1 MMRFSNMED
10 FHLGYQFFMNKP
22 SGAARNFI
30 LIITGIIVAAFV
42 WAGIAQMEDIVQAT
56 ALLRP
61 VETISTVRPLTGGQV
76 QVKNY
81 VQNGLV
87 KKGDLLLQLDT
98 SADILE
104 LRNSKELMAR
114 INNSLTV
121 HTTLL
126 ETIRLNANAAPRE
139 NGEAYIH
146 SAQFILENRHQQ
158 LQVEETRMRLENERS
173 LPEAMAIRV
182 RLDELE
188 LELERAELRF
198 ALWRNGR
205 IVESTDT
212 INVLTQ
218 QRENLERRISDLER
232 NISNS
237 TIYSPISGRVNEL
250 RRLNVGDN
258 VIPGEEI
265 LAVIPEGETGLRVEL
280 HVDPA
285 HIARVGAGQ
294 TVVLRFPG
302 LPPSRY
308 GKMETK
314 IGLIPA
320 DVSAVHGFAPVF
332 IVEALLDEPWLV
344 SRNGEKVYLRAG
356 IGASARIIIG
366 RDTVLRMLLRKLD
379 FIGEN

>member
-1 MMRFSNMED
+1 MRFSNMED
-10 FHLGYQFFMNKP
+10 FHLGYQFFMTRP
-22 SGAARNFI
+22 SRGARNFI
-30 LIITGIIVAAFV
+30 LTVAGVIIAAVA
-42 WAGIAQMEDIVQAT
+42 WAGIAQMEDVVQAA

-76 QVKNY
+76 RVKNY

-87 KKGDLLLQLDT
+87 EKGDLLLQLDT
-98 SADILE
+98 SSDVLE

-114 INNSLTV
+114 INNGLLV
-121 HTTLL
+121 HTALL
-126 ETIRLNANAAPRE
+126 ETIRLNVNAAPRD

-158 LQVEETRMRLENERS
+158 LQVAEKRMRLENERN
-173 LPEAMAIRV
+173 LPEAMVIRV
-182 RLDELE
+182 RLDELA
-188 LELERAELRF
+188 LELERAELRL

-205 IVESTDT
+205 TVESTDM

-232 NISNS
+232 NIGNA
-237 TIYSPISGRVNEL
+237 TIYAPISGRVNEL
-250 RRLNVGDN
+250 CRLNVGDN

-265 LAVIPEGETGLRVEL
+265 LAIVPEGETGLRVEL
-280 HVDPA
+280 HVDPV
-285 HIARVGAGQ
+285 HIARIRPGQ

-308 GKMETK
+308 GKMETE
-314 IGLIPA
+314 IALIPA
-320 DVSAVHGFAPVF
+320 DVSAVHGPAPVF
-332 IVEALLDEPWLV
+332 ILEALLKEPWLV
-344 SRNGEKVYLRAG
+344 SRGGEKAYLRAG
-356 IGASARIIIG
+356 IGASARIVID
-366 RDTVLRMLLRKLD
+366 RDTVLRMLLRRLD